1 MTEPVV
7 TFWYEFS
14 SPYSFLAAER
24 VGDLARAR
32 GVDVTWKPFLLGAI
46 FKEQGP
52 TPNLRSPQRAAYMWR
67 DCERWCDRLGLPFVV
82 PDPFPQNGIFASR
95 VALAVPP
102 DERPAFSIAV
112 FRAFF
117 CAGQRLDDE
126 AVVTAALRQ
135 TEIDLETAISVA
147 QTDLIKHALRKQT
160 EEAKAKDIFGAPMI
174 ETADGEL
181 FWGNDRLEEALDWEL
196 GRKVAAGPTGG
207 RPIGSSSP

>member
-24 VGDLARAR
+24 IGGIARER
-32 GVDVTWKPFLLGAI
+32 GVGVSWKPFLLGAI

-67 DCERWCDRLGLPFVV
+67 DCQRWCDRLGLPFTV

-95 VALAVPP
+95 VALAVPD
-102 DERPAFSIAV
+102 DERPAFSTAV

-126 AVVTAALRQ
+126 GVVTDALRQ
-135 TEIDLETAISVA
+135 TEIDLETAVSA
-147 QTDLIKHALRKQT
+147 ARTDLVKHALRKQT
-160 EEAKAKDIFGAPMI
+160 EEAQARGIFGAPML

-181 FWGNDRLEEALDWEL
+181 FWGNDRIEEALDWAL
-196 GRKVAAGPTGG
+196 GRKVSPGPRPAGTGA
-207 RPIGSSSP
+207 P